1 MGRWE
6 ELDARWQ
13 REAEAIL
20 TGVKEWRQQHP
31 RATLREI
38 EEAVDERLNAARAH
52 LLEDLALTSRAADLQ
67 DKQLGE
73 RPRCPTCG
81 TVLEPRG
88 KQRRSVQVHGGH
100 TLNLE
105 RDYAACSA
113 CQAGLFPPG

>member
-1 MGRWE
+1 MGQWE
-6 ELDARWQ
+6 ELDVRWQ

-52 LLEDLALTSRAADLQ
+52 LLEELALTSRAADLQ

-105 RDYAACSA
+105 RDYAGCSA
-113 CQAGLFPPG
+113 CQTGLFPPG